1 MKNILMNPFETQ
13 TEQKLLSVGISA
25 ALVASVLAYFLNAR
39 FDGLFDMH
47 FTTQI
52 EMFHPLIDNGINI
65 LLSALVLFGIG
76 KYINKKTRFV
86 DVLAVAAVA
95 RIPYYPLMFVNVKGF
110 MKAATDV
117 IMANSNPENIGN
129 IPPTSL
135 AIILCFALVAIA
147 AIIWYI
153 MLLYRGFKVATNAK
167 GNSALGLF
175 IVAVLI
181 IEFITK
187 LSINYII

>member
-1 MKNILMNPFETQ
+1 MNPFETQ

-117 IMANSNPENIGN
+117 IMANANPENIGN

>member
-47 FTTQI
+47 FATQI

-76 KYINKKTRFV
+76 KYLNKKTRFV
-86 DVLAVAAVA
+86 DVFAVAAVA

-117 IMANSNPENIGN
+117 MMSNANPENIGN

-175 IVAVLI
+175 IVAVFI
-181 IEFITK
+181 IEFLTK

>member
-1 MKNILMNPFETQ
+1 MKSILMNPFETQ

-117 IMANSNPENIGN
+117 IMANANPENIGN

-175 IVAVLI
+175 IVTVFI

>member
-117 IMANSNPENIGN
+117 IMANANPENIGN

>member
-117 IMANSNPENIGN
+117 MMANANPENIGN

-175 IVAVLI
+175 IIAVFI
-181 IEFITK
+181 IEFLTK